1 MENGIKISQIQIQD
15 TALELTLTEIEAEN
29 LSLFKIQYL
38 PIPAITRNAL
48 EKANITT
55 LADLLSTPDKTIKVL
70 RNIGPKGFEEISRI
84 KREEIDELY
93 QARGLQ
99 RPFPEDVKTLS
110 LLSRLKED
118 FSYFSNKTEE
128 SIWYVIC
135 RENLATPISN
145 PFLSYEDLFA
155 TLLEIPENLHLLIL
169 WFKKLTNDTNNI
181 RIEEFERKTSQI
193 PLISLTINAL
203 KHSLYLI
210 EKDGYYIKRRNKKSL
225 SNGTPFSPKY
235 KSNRVG

>member
-29 LSLFKIQYL
+29 LSLFTIQYL

-55 LADLLSTPDKTIKVL
+55 LADLLSTPDKTIKGI
-70 RNIGPKGFEEISRI
+70 RNIGSKGFEEISKI
-84 KREEIDELY
+84 KCKQIDELY

-99 RPFPEDVKTLS
+99 RPFPEDEKTLS
-110 LLSRLKED
+110 LLSKLKED

-128 SIWYVIC
+128 SIWYDIC
-135 RENLATPISN
+135 RESLATPISN

-155 TLLEIPENLHLLIL
+155 TLIEIPENLLLLTL

-181 RIEEFERKTSQI
+181 SIEEFNRKTSQI
-193 PLISLTINAL
+193 PLISLMINAL
-203 KHSLYLI
+203 KHSLYLV
-210 EKDGYYIKRRNKKSL
+210 EKDEHYMKKE
-225 SNGTPFSPKY
+225 K
-235 KSNRVG
+235 

>member
-1 MENGIKISQIQIQD
+1 MNEKIKQDQIQTQVPSLD
-15 TALELTLTEIEAEN
+15 FYLTEIEKEN
-29 LSLFKIQYL
+29 LSLFTIKYL

-55 LADLLSTPDKTIKVL
+55 IADLLSTPDQTIKGI

-84 KREEIDELY
+84 KREEINDLY

-99 RPFPEDVKTLS
+99 RPFPEDVETLS

-128 SIWYVIC
+128 SIWYDFC
-135 RENLATPISN
+135 RENLATPMSN
-145 PFLSYEDLFA
+145 PFLCYENLFA
-155 TLLEIPENLHLLIL
+155 ALLEIPENLLLLTL

-181 RIEEFERKTSQI
+181 SIEEFKRKTSQI
-193 PLISLTINAL
+193 PLKSLMINAL

-210 EKDGYYIKRRNKKSL
+210 EKNGYYMKKE
-225 SNGTPFSPKY
+225 K
-235 KSNRVG
+235 

>member
-1 MENGIKISQIQIQD
+1 MNEEIKQAQIQTQVPSLD
-15 TALELTLTEIEAEN
+15 FYLTDIEKEN
-29 LSLFKIQYL
+29 LSLFTIKYL

-55 LADLLSTPDKTIKVL
+55 IADLLSTPDQTIKGI

-84 KREEIDELY
+84 KREEINNLY

-99 RPFPEDVKTLS
+99 RPFPEDEETLS

-128 SIWYVIC
+128 SIWYDIC

-155 TLLEIPENLHLLIL
+155 TLLEIPENFLLLTL
-169 WFKKLTNDTNNI
+169 WFKKLTNDINNI
-181 RIEEFERKTSQI
+181 SIEEFERKTSQI
-193 PLISLTINAL
+193 PMKSLMITAL
-203 KHSLYLI
+203 KRFQYLI
-210 EKDGYYIKRRNKKSL
+210 EKDGYYKK
-225 SNGTPFSPKY
+225 KE
-235 KSNRVG
+235 

>member
-1 MENGIKISQIQIQD
+1 MQILLAQIQTQVPSLD
-15 TALELTLTEIEAEN
+15 FYLTDIEKEN
-29 LSLFKIQYL
+29 LSLFSIQYL

-55 LADLLSTPDKTIKVL
+55 LADLLSTTDQTIKGI

-99 RPFPEDVKTLS
+99 RPFPEDEKTLS
-110 LLSRLKED
+110 LLSKLKED
-118 FSYFSNKTEE
+118 VSYFSNKTEE
-128 SIWYVIC
+128 SIWYDIC

-155 TLLEIPENLHLLIL
+155 ALLEIPENLLLLTL
-169 WFKKLTNDTNNI
+169 WFKKITNDTNNI
-181 RIEEFERKTSQI
+181 RIKEFNRKTSQI

-210 EKDGYYIKRRNKKSL
+210 EKDGYYIKKEQ
-225 SNGTPFSPKY
+225 
-235 KSNRVG
+235 

>member
-1 MENGIKISQIQIQD
+1 MHEKIKQAQIQTQVPSLD
-15 TALELTLTEIEAEN
+15 FYLTEIEKEN

-55 LADLLSTPDKTIKVL
+55 LADLLSTPDQTIKGI

-84 KREEIDELY
+84 KREEINSLY

-99 RPFPEDVKTLS
+99 RSFPEDEETLS
-110 LLSRLKED
+110 LLSKLKED
-118 FSYFSNKTEE
+118 FSYFSRKTEE
-128 SIWYVIC
+128 SIWYDIC

-155 TLLEIPENLHLLIL
+155 ALLEIPENLILLIL
-169 WFKKLTNDTNNI
+169 WFKKLTNDTSNI
-181 RIEEFERKTSQI
+181 SIEEFERKTSRI
-193 PLISLTINAL
+193 PLKSLMITAL
-203 KHSLYLI
+203 KRFQYLI
-210 EKDGYYIKRRNKKSL
+210 EKDGYYKK
-225 SNGTPFSPKY
+225 KE
-235 KSNRVG
+235 

>member
-1 MENGIKISQIQIQD
+1 MNEEIKQAQIQTQVPSLD
-15 TALELTLTEIEAEN
+15 FYLTDIEKEN

-55 LADLLSTPDKTIKVL
+55 LADLLSTPDQTIKSI

-84 KREEIDELY
+84 KREKIDELY

-99 RPFPEDVKTLS
+99 RPYPKDEETLS

-118 FSYFSNKTEE
+118 FSYFSNKTKE
-128 SIWYVIC
+128 SIWYDIC

-145 PFLSYEDLFA
+145 PFLGYEDLFA
-155 TLLEIPENLHLLIL
+155 ALLEIPENLILLTL

-210 EKDGYYIKRRNKKSL
+210 EKDGYYIKKEK
-225 SNGTPFSPKY
+225 
-235 KSNRVG
+235 

>member
-1 MENGIKISQIQIQD
+1 MNEKIKQAQIQTQVPSLD
-15 TALELTLTEIEAEN
+15 FYLTEIEKEN

-55 LADLLSTPDKTIKVL
+55 IADLLSTPDQTIKGI

-99 RPFPEDVKTLS
+99 RSFPEDEETLS
-110 LLSRLKED
+110 IISRLKED

-128 SIWYVIC
+128 SIWYDIC

-155 TLLEIPENLHLLIL
+155 ALLEIPENFLLLIL
-169 WFKKLTNDTNNI
+169 WFKKLTNESNVI
-181 RIEEFERKTSQI
+181 RIEEFNKKTSEI
-193 PLISLTINAL
+193 PPASIMINAL
-203 KHSLYLI
+203 KNSLYLI
-210 EKDGYYIKRRNKKSL
+210 EKDGYYMKKEEC
-225 SNGTPFSPKY
+225 
-235 KSNRVG
+235 

>member
-1 MENGIKISQIQIQD
+1 MNEEIKQAQIQTQVPSLD
-15 TALELTLTEIEAEN
+15 FYLTDIEKEN

-55 LADLLSTPDKTIKVL
+55 LADLLSTPDQTIKSI

-99 RPFPEDVKTLS
+99 RPYPKDEETLS
-110 LLSRLKED
+110 LLSKLKED
-118 FSYFSNKTEE
+118 LSYFSHKTEE
-128 SIWYVIC
+128 SIWYDIC
-135 RENLATPISN
+135 RESLATPISN
-145 PFLSYEDLFA
+145 PFLSYEVLFA

-181 RIEEFERKTSQI
+181 SIEEFNRKTSQI
-193 PLISLTINAL
+193 PLISLMINAL
-203 KHSLYLI
+203 KHSFYLV
-210 EKDGYYIKRRNKKSL
+210 EKDEHYMKK
-225 SNGTPFSPKY
+225 K
-235 KSNRVG
+235 K

>member
-1 MENGIKISQIQIQD
+1 MNEEIKQAQIQTQVPSLD
-15 TALELTLTEIEAEN
+15 FYLTDIEKEN

-55 LADLLSTPDKTIKVL
+55 LADLLSTPDQTIKGI
-70 RNIGPKGFEEISRI
+70 RNIGSKGFEEISRI
-84 KREEIDELY
+84 KRNEIDELY

-99 RPFPEDVKTLS
+99 RPFPEDEKTLS
-110 LLSRLKED
+110 LLSKLKED

-128 SIWYVIC
+128 SIWYDIC
-135 RENLATPISN
+135 RESLATPISN

-155 TLLEIPENLHLLIL
+155 ALLEIPENLILLTL
-169 WFKKLTNDTNNI
+169 WFKKITNDTNNI
-181 RIEEFERKTSQI
+181 RIKEFNRKTSQI

-210 EKDGYYIKRRNKKSL
+210 EKDGYYIKKEK
-225 SNGTPFSPKY
+225 
-235 KSNRVG
+235 

>member
-1 MENGIKISQIQIQD
+1 MNEKIKQAQIQTQVTYLD
-15 TALELTLTEIEAEN
+15 FYLTEIEKEN
-29 LSLFKIQYL
+29 LSLFTIKYL

-55 LADLLSTPDKTIKVL
+55 LADLLSTPDQTIKGI

-99 RPFPEDVKTLS
+99 RSFPEDEETLS
-110 LLSRLKED
+110 LLSKLKED

-128 SIWYVIC
+128 SIWYDIC

-155 TLLEIPENLHLLIL
+155 TLLEIPENLILLTL
-169 WFKKLTNDTNNI
+169 WFKKLTNESNVI
-181 RIEEFERKTSQI
+181 RIEEFNKKTSEI
-193 PLISLTINAL
+193 PPASIMINTL
-203 KHSLYLI
+203 KNSLYLI
-210 EKDGYYIKRRNKKSL
+210 EKDGYYMKKEEC
-225 SNGTPFSPKY
+225 
-235 KSNRVG
+235 

>member
-1 MENGIKISQIQIQD
+1 MQILLAQIQTQVPSLD
-15 TALELTLTEIEAEN
+15 FYLTDIEKEN

-55 LADLLSTPDKTIKVL
+55 LADLLSTPDQTIKGI

-84 KREEIDELY
+84 KREEINNLY

-99 RPFPEDVKTLS
+99 RPYPEDAETLS

-128 SIWYVIC
+128 SIWYDIC

-155 TLLEIPENLHLLIL
+155 ALLEIPENFLLLTL
-169 WFKKLTNDTNNI
+169 WFKKLTNDANNI
-181 RIEEFERKTSQI
+181 SIEEFERKTSQI
-193 PLISLTINAL
+193 PLKSLMINAL
-203 KHSLYLI
+203 KRYLYLI
-210 EKDGYYIKRRNKKSL
+210 EKDGYYMKKE
-225 SNGTPFSPKY
+225 K
-235 KSNRVG
+235 

>member
-1 MENGIKISQIQIQD
+1 MNEEIKQAQIQIQEPTKYFSLND
-15 TALELTLTEIEAEN
+15 IEREN
-29 LSLFKIQYL
+29 LSLFTIKYL

-55 LADLLSTPDKTIKVL
+55 LADLLSISDQTIKGI

-99 RPFPEDVKTLS
+99 RSFPEDEETLS

-118 FSYFSNKTEE
+118 FSYFSRKTEE
-128 SIWYVIC
+128 SIWYDIC

-155 TLLEIPENLHLLIL
+155 ALLEIPENLILLIL
-169 WFKKLTNDTNNI
+169 WFKKLTNDANNI

-193 PLISLTINAL
+193 PLISLIINAL
-203 KHSLYLI
+203 KHSFYLE
-210 EKDGYYIKRRNKKSL
+210 EKDGYYMKRGNKK
-225 SNGTPFSPKY
+225 
-235 KSNRVG
+235 

>member
-1 MENGIKISQIQIQD
+1 MNEKIKQAQIQTQVTYLD
-15 TALELTLTEIEAEN
+15 FYLTEIEKEN
-29 LSLFKIQYL
+29 LSLFTIKYL

-55 LADLLSTPDKTIKVL
+55 LADLLSTPDQTIKGI

-99 RPFPEDVKTLS
+99 RPFPEDEETLS

-118 FSYFSNKTEE
+118 FSYFSHKTEE
-128 SIWYVIC
+128 SIWYDIC

-145 PFLSYEDLFA
+145 PFLSYKDLFA
-155 TLLEIPENLHLLIL
+155 ALLEIPENFLLLIL
-169 WFKKLTNDTNNI
+169 WFKKLTNDINNI
-181 RIEEFERKTSQI
+181 SIEEFERKTSQI
-193 PLISLTINAL
+193 PMKSLMITAL
-203 KHSLYLI
+203 KRFQYLI
-210 EKDGYYIKRRNKKSL
+210 EKDGYYKK
-225 SNGTPFSPKY
+225 KE
-235 KSNRVG
+235 

>member
-15 TALELTLTEIEAEN
+15 TALELTLTQIETEN
-29 LSLFKIQYL
+29 LSLFKVEDL
-38 PIPAITRNAL
+38 PLSSVTVNTLI
-48 EKANITT
+48 KHNILT
-55 LADLLSTPDKTIKVL
+55 LADIVSTSDKTIKSIK
-70 RNIGPKGFEEISRI
+70 NIGDKRFEEISKI
-84 KREEIDELY
+84 KDKQIDELY

-99 RPFPEDVKTLS
+99 RPFPKDEETLS

-135 RENLATPISN
+135 RESLATPISN

-155 TLLEIPENLHLLIL
+155 AFLEIPENLILLTL
-169 WFKKLTNDTNNI
+169 WFKKITNDTNNI
-181 RIEEFERKTSQI
+181 RIKEFNRKTSQI

-210 EKDGYYIKRRNKKSL
+210 EKDGYYIKKEK
-225 SNGTPFSPKY
+225 
-235 KSNRVG
+235 

>member
-1 MENGIKISQIQIQD
+1 MQILLAQIQTQVPSLD
-15 TALELTLTEIEAEN
+15 FYLTDIEKEN

-55 LADLLSTPDKTIKVL
+55 LADLLSTTDQTIKGI

-84 KREEIDELY
+84 KREEINDLY

-99 RPFPEDVKTLS
+99 RSFPKDEETLS

-128 SIWYVIC
+128 SIWYDIC

-155 TLLEIPENLHLLIL
+155 ALLEIPENFLLLIL
-169 WFKKLTNDTNNI
+169 WFKKLTNESNVI
-181 RIEEFERKTSQI
+181 RIEEFNKKTSNI
-193 PLISLTINAL
+193 PLASLIINAL
-203 KHSLYLI
+203 KNALYLI
-210 EKDGYYIKRRNKKSL
+210 EKDGYYMKKEEC
-225 SNGTPFSPKY
+225 
-235 KSNRVG
+235 

>member
-1 MENGIKISQIQIQD
+1 MQILLAQIQTQVPSLD
-15 TALELTLTEIEAEN
+15 FYLTDIEKEN

-55 LADLLSTPDKTIKVL
+55 LADLLSTPDQTIKGI

-99 RPFPEDVKTLS
+99 RSFPEDEETLS

-128 SIWYVIC
+128 SIWYDIC
-135 RENLATPISN
+135 RESLATPISN
-145 PFLSYEDLFA
+145 PFLSYEDLFVA
-155 TLLEIPENLHLLIL
+155 LLEIPENLILLIL

-181 RIEEFERKTSQI
+181 SIEEFERKTSQH
-193 PLISLTINAL
+193 PLSSLMNNTL
-203 KHSLYLI
+203 KRSLYII
-210 EKDGYYIKRRNKKSL
+210 EKDGYYMKKE
-225 SNGTPFSPKY
+225 K
-235 KSNRVG
+235 